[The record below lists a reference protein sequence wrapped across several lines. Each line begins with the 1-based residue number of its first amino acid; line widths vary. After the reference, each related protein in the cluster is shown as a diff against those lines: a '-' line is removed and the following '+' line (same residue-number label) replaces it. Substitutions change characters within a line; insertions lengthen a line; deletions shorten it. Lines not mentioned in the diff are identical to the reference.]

1 MPADLEYDEVIAGDE
16 DVVKELELDEGDGEV
31 IDAKLEEVEELEL
44 SEVGDEVLEELVE
57 TAPQP
62 PVIDGTASSPFP
74 IATRFVPQ
82 SAALAK

>member
-1 MPADLEYDEVIAGDE
+1 MGEEYDEVIVGDE
-16 DVVKELELDEGDGEV
+16 DAIKELELDEEGDAEV
-31 IDAKLEEVEELEL
+31 IDAKLEEAEELEL
-44 SEVGDEVLEELVE
+44 SEIGDEVLEELVE

>member
-1 MPADLEYDEVIAGDE
+1 MGEEYDEVIVGDK
-16 DVVKELELDEGDGEV
+16 DAIKELELDEEGDAEV

-44 SEVGDEVLEELVE
+44 SGVGDEVLEELVE

-62 PVIDGTASSPFP
+62 PVIDGTVSSPFP

>member
-1 MPADLEYDEVIAGDE
+1 MGNECDGVTVGDK
-16 DVVKELELDEGDGEV
+16 DVVKELELDEEEDGEV

-44 SEVGDEVLEELVE
+44 SGVGDEVLEELVE